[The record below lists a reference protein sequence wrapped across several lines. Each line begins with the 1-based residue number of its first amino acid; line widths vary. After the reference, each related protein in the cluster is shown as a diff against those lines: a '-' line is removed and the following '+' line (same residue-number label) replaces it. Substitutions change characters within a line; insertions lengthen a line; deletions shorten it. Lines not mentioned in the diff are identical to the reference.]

1 MINSF
6 SGEYSFLSNFYP
18 CTIKWSGMIFPS
30 SEHMFMS
37 FKSDDP
43 EWKRRCQ
50 EPVKAAVIKAAGRKV
65 ALRPDWEEIKYEAM
79 FDSVLYKFMQNEDIR
94 EKLLATGNQ
103 NLIEGNHWG
112 DKVWGMDN
120 KTWEGENHLGRI
132 LMQVRD
138 IVKPGK
144 GMQENEA

>member
-6 SGEYSFLSNFYP
+6 SGEYAFLSNFYP
-18 CTIKWSGMIFPS
+18 CTIKWSGMVFPS

-43 EWKRRCQ
+43 DWKRTCQ
-50 EPVKAAVIKAAGRKV
+50 KNLKPGEIKAAGRKV
-65 ALRPDWEEIKYEAM
+65 ALRPDWEQIKYQAM
-79 FDSVLYKFMQNEDIR
+79 YDSVLYKFWQNEDLKT
-94 EKLLATGNQ
+94 KLLATGNQ

-120 KTWEGENHLGRI
+120 KTWEGENYLGRI
-132 LMQVRD
+132 LMQVREVLAEKKKVYD
-138 IVKPGK
+138 L
-144 GMQENEA
+144 